1 MTAKW
6 WLEKACAACVIM
18 AAAVVSGPQ
27 PVNAGRA
34 SGADP
39 VIPDCN
45 GINNFYKDCPKDIN
59 GNACGRKYR
68 YSNSADPGGVNTM
81 RFEKTSVAKCRGRV
95 EGCPPD
101 IVDYDE
107 GTFGCIPK
115 KVVLE

>member
-1 MTAKW
+1 
-6 WLEKACAACVIM
+6 M

-45 GINNFYKDCPKDIN
+45 GISNFYKDCPKDIY

-68 YSNSADPGGVNTM
+68 YYNSADPGGVNTM
-81 RFEKTSVAKCRGRV
+81 RFEKTSEAKCRRRIA
-95 EGCPPD
+95 GCPPD